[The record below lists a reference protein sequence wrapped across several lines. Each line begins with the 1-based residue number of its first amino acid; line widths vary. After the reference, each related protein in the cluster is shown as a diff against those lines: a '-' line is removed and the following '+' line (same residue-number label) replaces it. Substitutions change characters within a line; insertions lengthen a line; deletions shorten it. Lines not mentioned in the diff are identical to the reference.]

1 MPLLSSSK
9 ESNIRENLASSSDS
23 NTHVKGYPSAAHK
36 TSLGDGRVRH
46 PASLSSFGDRIF
58 SLYMQIHRRVKNL
71 IISPTNQV
79 QPPASPA
86 SSAHPSAPY
95 PEATPSPLSPR
106 HSVHPPAIIGYS
118 TNAPTQRTRGHNHV
132 RTHPAPTGC
141 WRWKNRLND
150 EGRMDVGRT
159 ESDGW
164 MDRGKGGLLRHNQ
177 ATTTA
182 SLQRCYT

>member
-23 NTHVKGYPSAAHK
+23 NTHGKGYPSAAHK

-95 PEATPSPLSPR
+95 PEATPSDLSPPDTASI
-106 HSVHPPAIIGYS
+106 HLPSSVTALMH
-118 TNAPTQRTRGHNHV
+118 
-132 RTHPAPTGC
+132 
-141 WRWKNRLND
+141 
-150 EGRMDVGRT
+150 
-159 ESDGW
+159 
-164 MDRGKGGLLRHNQ
+164 RHNELVD
-177 ATTTA
+177 TTTCEHIQHPRVA
-182 SLQRCYT
+182 EDGKID